1 MGSNDIFLAKKLDQ
15 KSINALYFDKREDT
29 FHYFL
34 NKNLNKRLL
43 SYFFGGRLY
52 NYNENTFERIV
63 FETKTEKRFS
73 LFPDTI
79 EYHPL
84 FQIITPP
91 MQFHGVILS
100 PIFTNISQII
110 QLIQKYGF
118 IIKLIRTISNETLF
132 KNILEDDDLGSDLKQ
147 FLNDENLNKFC
158 FEYEEEI
165 KLKNSIFLI
174 IEGSNFD
181 FLKKKFL
188 KKVIIHKKE
197 FYPSIKHLIYHTDK
211 NENVD
216 FLEKLLQSSTK
227 LNHHNF
233 TKCS

>member
-132 KNILEDDDLGSDLKQ
+132 KNILEDFVKDFDRYKNQITVNKILYHFTYLGMK
-147 FLNDENLNKFC
+147 ENQLIF
-158 FEYEEEI
+158 
-165 KLKNSIFLI
+165 NSIILS
-174 IEGSNFD
+174 E
-181 FLKKKFL
+181 
-188 KKVIIHKKE
+188 
-197 FYPSIKHLIYHTDK
+197 
-211 NENVD
+211 
-216 FLEKLLQSSTK
+216 
-227 LNHHNF
+227 
-233 TKCS
+233 